1 MNREIYCTNVISSF
15 NVTKN
20 ELVDTLIYI
29 PYQRA
34 YQNTWWGGRKMII
47 INPCWLYQEN
57 VYNNEGLNCPKH
69 LDAIKYAITEN
80 QVVYDI
86 DKAPTEIKELALDSM
101 EKHGYSIENSDF
113 HKWFIEHFSS
123 DDYYYETV
131 TGALGQV
138 NKINIF
144 KKGRIE
150 INVNEDYKSNLRFSK
165 FIADDFEV
173 GKILKKIGQAIIEY
187 PFLTVSK
194 DGNLNF
200 LKLNDNDDMLLI
212 I

>member
-1 MNREIYCTNVISSF
+1 MNREIYCTNAISSF

-20 ELVDTLIYI
+20 KLVETLIYI

-34 YQNTWWGGRKMII
+34 YQDTWWGGSKMII

-57 VYNNEGLNCPKH
+57 AYNNEGLNCPKH
-69 LDAIKYAITEN
+69 LDAIKHAIKED

-113 HKWFIEHFSS
+113 HKWFIENFNS

-150 INVNEDYKSNLRFSK
+150 INVNEDFKFGLVYSK

-200 LKLNDNDDMLLI
+200 LKLNENDDMLLI

>member
-1 MNREIYCTNVISSF
+1 MNREIYCTNAITSF

-29 PYQRA
+29 PHQRA
-34 YQNTWWGGRKMII
+34 CQNTWWGNTKMII
-47 INPCWLYQEN
+47 IKSCWLYQEN
-57 VYNNEGLNCPKH
+57 VYNNNGLNCPKH
-69 LDAIKYAITEN
+69 LDAIKYAIQED

-86 DKAPTEIKELALDSM
+86 DKAPIEIKELALDSM
-101 EKHGYSIENSDF
+101 EKYGYSIEKSDF
-113 HKWFIEHFSS
+113 HKWFKEHFDS

-144 KKGRIE
+144 KKGYIE
-150 INVNEDYKSNLRFSK
+150 ININEDYKSNLRFSK
-165 FIADDFEV
+165 FITDDFEV
-173 GKILKKIGQAIIEY
+173 GKVLKKVGQAIIEY
-187 PFLTVSK
+187 PFFTVTK
-194 DGNLNF
+194 DDNLNF
-200 LKLNDNDDMLLI
+200 LKLNDNGDMLLI

>member
-1 MNREIYCTNVISSF
+1 MNREIYCTNAITSF

-34 YQNTWWGGRKMII
+34 CQDTWWGGSKMII

-57 VYNNEGLNCPKH
+57 AYNNNGLNCPKH

-86 DKAPTEIKELALDSM
+86 DKAPIKELAVDSM

-113 HKWFIEHFSS
+113 AGWFSCNFNS
-123 DDYYYETV
+123 DKYYYETV
-131 TGALGQV
+131 TNAMGQV
-138 NKINIF
+138 IKINIF
-144 KKGRIE
+144 KKGCIE
-150 INVNEDYKSNLRFSK
+150 INVNEDFKYDLRFSK

-173 GKILKKIGQAIIEY
+173 GKLLKKIGQAIIEY
-187 PFLTVSK
+187 PFFTVTE
-194 DGNLNF
+194 DGNFNF
-200 LKLNDNDDMLLI
+200 LKLNDNNDMLLI

>member
-1 MNREIYCTNVISSF
+1 MNKEIYCTNAITSF

-34 YQNTWWGGRKMII
+34 YQDTWWGGSKMII
-47 INPCWLYQEN
+47 INPCWLYKEN

-86 DKAPTEIKELALDSM
+86 DKVPIEIKELALDSM

-113 HKWFIEHFSS
+113 AGWFSCNFDS

-131 TGALGQV
+131 TNAMGQV
-138 NKINIF
+138 IKINIF

-150 INVNEDYKSNLRFSK
+150 INVNEDYKSNLKFSK

-187 PFLTVSK
+187 PFFTVTE
-194 DGNLNF
+194 DGYFNF
-200 LKLNDNDDMLLI
+200 LKLNDNSDMLLI

>member
-1 MNREIYCTNVISSF
+1 MNREIYCTNAISSF

-20 ELVDTLIYI
+20 EWVGTLVYI
-29 PYQRA
+29 PYQKA
-34 YQNTWWGGRKMII
+34 YQDTWWGGSKMII
-47 INPCWLYQEN
+47 INPCWMYEEN
-57 VYNNEGLNCPKH
+57 AYYNEGLNTPKH
-69 LDAIKYAITEN
+69 LDAIKYSIKED

-86 DKAPTEIKELALDSM
+86 DKAPIELKEIAIDSM
-101 EKHGYSIENSDF
+101 GKYGYSIEKSDF
-113 HKWFIEHFSS
+113 HKWFKEQFDS

-150 INVNEDYKSNLRFSK
+150 INFNEEFKFGLVYSK

-187 PFLTVSK
+187 PFLTISK

-200 LKLNDNDDMLLI
+200 LKLNDKDDMLLI

>member
-1 MNREIYCTNVISSF
+1 MNREIYCTNAITSF

-34 YQNTWWGGRKMII
+34 YQDTWWGGSKMII
-47 INPCWLYQEN
+47 INPCWLYKEN
-57 VYNNEGLNCPKH
+57 VYNNGGLNSPKH

-86 DKAPTEIKELALDSM
+86 DKAPIEIKELALNSM
-101 EKHGYSIENSDF
+101 ERNGYSIENSDF
-113 HKWFIEHFSS
+113 HKWFKEHFDS

-150 INVNEDYKSNLRFSK
+150 INF
-165 FIADDFEV
+165 
-173 GKILKKIGQAIIEY
+173 
-187 PFLTVSK
+187 
-194 DGNLNF
+194 
-200 LKLNDNDDMLLI
+200 KLDL
-212 I
+212 

>member
-1 MNREIYCTNVISSF
+1 MSRKIYCTNAISSF

-34 YQNTWWGGRKMII
+34 YQDTWWGGSKMII

-57 VYNNEGLNCPKH
+57 AYNNNGLNCPKH
-69 LDAIKYAITEN
+69 LDALKYAITEN

-86 DKAPTEIKELALDSM
+86 DKAPIELKEIAIDSM

-113 HKWFIEHFSS
+113 HKWFKKIFDS

-144 KKGRIE
+144 KKGCIE
-150 INVNEDYKSNLRFSK
+150 ITLNEDNMYSIIFSK

-187 PFLTVSK
+187 PFFTVTE
-194 DGNLNF
+194 DDYLNF
-200 LKLNDNDDMLLI
+200 LKLNDNNDMLLI